1 MAMRAAA
8 LVMLL
13 TALTPAGAGAERV
26 DVAVAANF
34 APCLAD
40 LADAFGAATDHEV
53 VAAVGSTGRH
63 HAQILA
69 GAPFDVFL
77 AADSARPRA
86 LEASGHAVPGSRFCY
101 AEGALV
107 LWWPAPPHPAP
118 ADLRAA
124 LAHPDLQYLA
134 VANPRLAPY
143 GEAARQTLVALGMWD
158 GREQAR
164 VIGQNIAQAWQFVA
178 SGNAQAGLLAR
189 SQVTDA
195 AGGLILPVPTDV
207 HESVAQD
214 AVLLTR
220 AAGSVAARAFLDY
233 LRSPEAGRII
243 AARGYGLPADGAP

>member
-1 MAMRAAA
+1 MTPRAAA
-8 LVMLL
+8 FVLL
-13 TALTPAGAGAERV
+13 LAAVAPAGVRAERV

-40 LADAFGAATDHEV
+40 LAGAFHAATGHDV
-53 VAAVGSTGRH
+53 MAAAGSTGRH

-107 LWWPAPPHPAP
+107 LWWPAPPSPAP
-118 ADLRAA
+118 ADLRTA
-124 LAHPDLQYLA
+124 LDHPDLRHLA

-143 GEAARQTLVALGMWD
+143 GAAARQTLVALDAWA

-164 VIGQNIAQAWQFVA
+164 VIGQSVAQAWQFVA

-189 SQVTDA
+189 SQLADGK
-195 AGGLILPVPTDV
+195 GGLVLPVPPALHDPVT
-207 HESVAQD
+207 QD

-220 AAGSVAARAFLDY
+220 AENSAAARAFLQF
-233 LRSPEAGRII
+233 LRGVDAAPII
-243 AARGYGLPADGAP
+243 AAWGYGLPAAGAP